1 METPQKLFSEISDL
15 LERRPAR
22 HTALAILQRKL
33 HLLKSS
39 YSSIV
44 PHSSALYS
52 TPSTH
57 TSIKIKICLKESF
70 GVKCNVDLKADKW
83 AV

>member
-1 METPQKLFSEISDL
+1 MLKRRRSCSQRSVISSSDNSV
-15 LERRPAR
+15 
-22 HTALAILQRKL
+22 ILQRTL

-39 YSSIV
+39 YSTSIV

-52 TPSTH
+52 TPSAH